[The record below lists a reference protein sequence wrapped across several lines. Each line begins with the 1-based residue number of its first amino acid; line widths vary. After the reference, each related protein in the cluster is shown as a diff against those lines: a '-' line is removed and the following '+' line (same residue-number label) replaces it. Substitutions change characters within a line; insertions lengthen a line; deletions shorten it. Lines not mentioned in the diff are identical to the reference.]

1 MERRRR
7 SSGPGLLACGRRS
20 RGRRDRLYL
29 LLEKEK
35 FQGRGTVTYW
45 DEAEVED
52 TPDYVE
58 APVECADARGCD
70 FDDHEVKYP
79 RGLVR

>member
-1 MERRRR
+1 M
-7 SSGPGLLACGRRS
+7 
-20 RGRRDRLYL
+20 
-29 LLEKEK
+29 LLEEEG
-35 FQGRGTVTYW
+35 FQGRGVVTYW

-70 FDDHEVKYP
+70 LDDHEVEDP
-79 RGLVR
+79 GGLMS

>member
-1 MERRRR
+1 M
-7 SSGPGLLACGRRS
+7 
-20 RGRRDRLYL
+20 

-58 APVECADARGCD
+58 APVECADTGGCD
-70 FDDHEVKYP
+70 FDDHEVEDP
-79 RGLVR
+79 MGLVS